1 MIGCLG
7 QSRPAQYH
15 AAQYHAAQDSD
26 LVAGALTAVA
36 LAALAVGDVVDL
48 PGTQGPTPLVGYLGI
63 IAVATLTGAVIVVRS
78 HWQARR
84 PAAHRPR
91 RPRVLRVLPGWT
103 QNPAN
108 QDRPLRPVQ

>member
-15 AAQYHAAQDSD
+15 AVRGSD
-26 LVAGALTAVA
+26 VVAGALTAVA
-36 LAALAVGDVVDL
+36 LAALAVVHVVDL
-48 PGTQGPTPLVGYLGI
+48 PGTRGATPLVGYLGI

-78 HWQARR
+78 HWQARPR
-84 PAAHRPR
+84 AAHRPR
-91 RPRVLRVLPGWT
+91 RPRVLRLLPGWT
-103 QNPAN
+103 ESPAN

>member
-1 MIGCLG
+1 LPLFYQEVRGTT
-7 QSRPAQYH
+7 
-15 AAQYHAAQDSD
+15 
-26 LVAGALTAVA
+26 ALTAGIVLVPQGIGSVLSRTVA
-36 LAALAVGDVVDL
+36 GSNIDRFGSRRIVLAGCVIV
-48 PGTQGPTPLVGYLGI
+48 
-63 IAVATLTGAVIVVRS
+63 AVATVAGAVIVVRS
-78 HWQARR
+78 HWRARP

>member
-1 MIGCLG
+1 MVGCLG
-7 QSRPAQYH
+7 QSRG
-15 AAQYHAAQDSD
+15 AQDSD
-26 LVAGALTAVA
+26 VAARAVTAVT
-36 LAALAVGDVVDL
+36 LAALAVVHVVDL
-48 PGTQGPTPLVGYLGI
+48 PGTQGATPLVGYLGI

-78 HWQARR
+78 HWRARP